1 MPQDKYTYFETLF
14 RDNYSRLYFYVLN
27 LINDTEHAENIV
39 DNVFAQ
45 VWEKLDSVV
54 KEDCSLL
61 PLLYALARNG
71 SVDYL
76 RHCEAER
83 GSGDSALA
91 GDGILAGIP
100 DDDVAEHWERV
111 KTVKHSVQA
120 LPPQIQKAFKACFLD
135 GKKYREAGD
144 ELGVSVDTVKSYIIR
159 SLSFIRKAVNPSSEK

>member
-61 PLLYALARNG
+61 PLL
-71 SVDYL
+71 
-76 RHCEAER
+76 
-83 GSGDSALA
+83 
-91 GDGILAGIP
+91 
-100 DDDVAEHWERV
+100 
-111 KTVKHSVQA
+111 
-120 LPPQIQKAFKACFLD
+120 
-135 GKKYREAGD
+135 
-144 ELGVSVDTVKSYIIR
+144 
-159 SLSFIRKAVNPSSEK
+159 